1 MLKKH
6 IWPTIL
12 KINSM
17 YIHINIYSL
26 IALENALENAIS
38 LDIYELIDLFC
49 CFLRLL
55 YSEQPQDY

>member
-26 IALENALENAIS
+26 IALEYALENAIS

-49 CFLRLL
+49 CYL
-55 YSEQPQDY
+55 